1 MLDKYI
7 NSYTLA
13 MCRTLTYYG
22 RIKNCFFIYMHIV
35 NNRLYLYFTA
45 GQYLL
50 K

>member
-7 NSYTLA
+7 NGCTLA

-22 RIKNCFFIYMHIV
+22 RIKLLYYYFCIV
-35 NNRLYLYFTA
+35 NNRLYPYFTA
-45 GQYLL
+45 VQNLL